1 MDLGALAAFDLV
13 ASEGGFGKASRVSG
27 RPKATLSRQVMALEE
42 SLGVRLFE
50 RGSRTLRL
58 TDEGRAL
65 HERTHALLAEI
76 VDVGQCLTE
85 GSFRPRGRLRV
96 SAPVQVGNPTLGRL
110 AAEFVRRYPEVQL
123 EIVAEDRYVDLVA
136 EGYDVVI
143 RANPRP
149 DATLVGRRFARDEML
164 VVAPPGFPRPRPGPS
179 GAAVRVPA
187 IGMSQSGDNG
197 PWRLGDGVE
206 IVPDVRLRLSS
217 LLMIRDAV
225 RAGAGVALLPRS
237 VIAADAEAGA
247 VEIWS
252 REPQRTSELWVL
264 HTSRRLVSTK
274 ITAFVSFLLESF
286 PDGTLSL
293 KEPAE
298 SSGALAAEVE

>member
-1 MDLGALAAFDLV
+1 MDRSIHLDGLAAFDLV

-27 RPKATLSRQVMALEE
+27 RAKATLSRQAMALEE

-76 VDVGQCLTE
+76 LEAGQCLAE

-96 SAPVQVGNPTLGRL
+96 SVPVQVGNVMLGKL
-110 AAEFVRRYPEVQL
+110 AAEFSRRYPDVQL

-136 EGYDVVI
+136 ENYDVVI

-149 DATLVGRRFARDEML
+149 DATLVGRRFARDDVV
-164 VVAPPGFPRPRPGPS
+164 VVAPPGFPRPRKAQS
-179 GAAVRVPA
+179 GAPVRVPA
-187 IGMSQSGDNG
+187 IGMPQAPDNG
-197 PWRLGDGVE
+197 PWRLSDGVE
-206 IVPDVRLRLSS
+206 ITPDVRLRLSS
-217 LLMIRDAV
+217 LMMIRDAV
-225 RAGAGVALLPRS
+225 RAGAGIALLPRS
-237 VIAADAEAGA
+237 VIAADAAAGRLD
-247 VEIWS
+247 VWS
-252 REPQRTSELWVL
+252 GMPQRASELWVL

-274 ITAFVSFLLESF
+274 ITAFVSFLFEAF
-286 PDGTLSL
+286 PDGTISP
-293 KEPAE
+293 KESAPP
-298 SSGALAAEVE
+298 SG